1 MGGVAT
7 HESGGLGFPCL
18 QKERER
24 EGHLKGMLANG
35 ESAEGAERM
44 RDSDHHG
51 DGK

>member
-24 EGHLKGMLANG
+24 RTFKGDVGKWGVCRGGREDEGV
-35 ESAEGAERM
+35 
-44 RDSDHHG
+44 
-51 DGK
+51 